1 MKSDDQLAF
10 VRLFFLLAS
19 LLAPFVLDHSPN
31 KCQTCRHEA
40 AARSN
45 PLSRGSS
52 ETLQSYSPKTSKTDL
67 AE

>member
-10 VRLFFLLAS
+10 VRLFFLLTC

-31 KCQTCRHEA
+31 KCQTCRREA

-45 PLSRGSS
+45 PLSHGSS
-52 ETLQSYSPKTSKTDL
+52 ETLQSYRPKTSMTDL
-67 AE
+67 AK